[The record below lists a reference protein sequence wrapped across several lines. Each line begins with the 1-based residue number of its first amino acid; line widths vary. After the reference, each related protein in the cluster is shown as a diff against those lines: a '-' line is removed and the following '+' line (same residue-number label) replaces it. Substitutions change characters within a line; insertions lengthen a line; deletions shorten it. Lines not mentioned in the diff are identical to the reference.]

1 MFQGFKTRKMR
12 YILRLL
18 KLQKYK
24 LVKIKD
30 FPEAVAIG
38 MAWGVAVSFT
48 PLLGL
53 HLITCYLGTWI
64 MRGNIIAAT
73 VGTIIGNPWTF
84 PFIFYFD
91 YKVGTIFFFKEM
103 NFYEFK
109 VKFFIENFEH
119 LFYPTLVGSIPI
131 AIISWFLTFYFCR
144 KFLYKKINEKNKIR
158 R

>member
-1 MFQGFKTRKMR
+1 MKKF
-12 YILRLL
+12 LRIL

-24 LVKIKD
+24 IIKIKD
-30 FPEAVAIG
+30 FPESVAIG

-53 HLITCYLGTWI
+53 HLIICYIGTWI
-64 MRGNIIAAT
+64 MRGNLIAAT

-84 PFIFYFD
+84 PIIFFLD
-91 YKVGTIFFFKEM
+91 YKLGTTIFLSEM

-109 VKFFIENFEH
+109 ISFFVNNFGD
-119 LFYPTLVGSIPI
+119 LFLPTLLGSLPI
-131 AIISWFLTFYFCR
+131 ALIMWFLTFNLC
-144 KFLYKKINEKNKIR
+144 KNFLNKRIHEKKNKTR